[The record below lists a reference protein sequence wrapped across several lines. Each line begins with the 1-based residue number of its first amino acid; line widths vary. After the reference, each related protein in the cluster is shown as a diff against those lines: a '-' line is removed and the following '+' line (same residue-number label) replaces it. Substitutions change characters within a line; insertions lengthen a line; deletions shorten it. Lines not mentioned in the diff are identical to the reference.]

1 MSYTFARGKKAGL
14 MLLVPLVMAAS
25 GCAMLDSF
33 KLGGSGSSATGA
45 GAAAGGGPAVNAP
58 AQVIVQYRGGVK
70 SFEAQTAN
78 QKVGATVVQAF
89 DVIGG
94 ALVALP
100 AGMSVQEG
108 VALFKKQPGVVN
120 AEPDT
125 HARTR

>member
-1 MSYTFARGKKAGL
+1 MSYTFARGKKLGL
-14 MLLVPLVMAAS
+14 MLLMPVVMAAS
-25 GCAMLDSF
+25 GCAVLDSF
-33 KLGGSGSSATGA
+33 KFGGGGGAASGSTTATGP
-45 GAAAGGGPAVNAP
+45 AANAP
-58 AQVIVQYRGGVK
+58 AQVIVQYRGGAR

-78 QKVGATVVQAF
+78 EKVGGRVVQTF

-100 AGMSVQEG
+100 AGMSAQEG

-125 HARTR
+125 PARTH

>member
-1 MSYTFARGKKAGL
+1 MSYTFARGKKLGL
-14 MLLVPLVMAAS
+14 MLLVPVVMAAS
-25 GCAMLDSF
+25 GCAVLDSF
-33 KLGGSGSSATGA
+33 KLGGGG
-45 GAAAGGGPAVNAP
+45 GAAAGSATATGPAANAP

-78 QKVGATVVQAF
+78 QKVGARVVQPF

-100 AGMSVQEG
+100 AGMSAEEG

-125 HARTR
+125 PARTR